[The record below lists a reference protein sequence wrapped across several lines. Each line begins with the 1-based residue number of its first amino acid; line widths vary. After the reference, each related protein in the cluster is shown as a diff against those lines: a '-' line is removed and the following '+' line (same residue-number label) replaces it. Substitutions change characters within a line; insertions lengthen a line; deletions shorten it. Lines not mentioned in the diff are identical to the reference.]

1 MIYLGAILV
10 LILFLWIV
18 FKKDNPNEKETVDPL
33 ISIET
38 AIENEFERVAVKSIK
53 ENPDPMFGAM
63 LTYGLIGEAG
73 KKMKQSLYSRF
84 GGKIKKEILD
94 KSVDKIQ
101 AKILKKYFEN
111 F

>member
-1 MIYLGAILV
+1 MIYLSVILV
-10 LILFLWIV
+10 LFLLIWVI
-18 FKKDNPNEKETVDPL
+18 FKKRDANKKENEDPL
-33 ISIET
+33 ISIEI

-63 LTYGLIGEAG
+63 VTYGLIGETG
-73 KKMKQSLYSRF
+73 KKMKHSLYTRF
-84 GGKIKKEILD
+84 GDKITKEILD